1 MNEFITVTDVVEHAF
16 CPKFTYY
23 GHVLGL
29 EQFEEK
35 RGTVQSGKK
44 MHKRHEETNAFYIPH
59 GLRGK
64 KIIGLKLYSKKLGLV
79 GKIDEAIESENEIT
93 IIERKYSDHITL
105 GDTLKVQLGLLA
117 MLLEENLAKPV
128 KIGIIVF
135 TKERREAVTVIIDNS
150 IREKA
155 LSMLDGVKEIIKT
168 GKSPK
173 SNFDGR
179 CLNCCYRKVCPIG
192 SLKITEQVSN
202 TTNTA

>member
-44 MHKRHEETNAFYIPH
+44 MHRRHEYTNMSYIPR
-59 GLRGK
+59 GLNGK
-64 KIIGLKLYSKKLGLV
+64 KIIGLKLYSSRLGLV
-79 GKIDEAIESENEIT
+79 GKIDEAIESENKIT
-93 IIERKYSDHITL
+93 IIEHKYSDHVKI

-117 MLLEENLAKPV
+117 ILLEENLAKPV
-128 KIGIIVF
+128 KTGVVVF
-135 TKERREAVTVIIDNS
+135 TKEKREVVTAIIDES
-150 IREKA
+150 MRKKA
-155 LSMLDGVKEIIKT
+155 LDMLDEVKQIIKT

-179 CLNCCYRKVCPIG
+179 CLNCCYRKVCPVG
-192 SLKITEQVSN
+192 SLKTSE
-202 TTNTA
+202 